1 MRSRSYS
8 FISSKQKIN
17 NPLICDPDIK
27 GLNNGAFSHHHQH
40 TLSPQ
45 QALSSLQLNSETPT
59 NSKMQF
65 STILSLLA
73 VAGMAVAA
81 PSVARTSPQ
90 TQQSNHQTN
99 DPGRQSNNN
108 GLAGVNVEDT
118 NVPVNVNVPIKG
130 NDVANGVA
138 NGVLK
143 DGVNVEHVADAVNA
157 GVLGQANQVAPKGG
171 LPPF

>member
-1 MRSRSYS
+1 
-8 FISSKQKIN
+8 
-17 NPLICDPDIK
+17 
-27 GLNNGAFSHHHQH
+27 
-40 TLSPQ
+40 
-45 QALSSLQLNSETPT
+45 
-59 NSKMQF
+59 MQF

-73 VAGMAVAA
+73 VAGMTVAA
-81 PSVARTSPQ
+81 PSVAR
-90 TQQSNHQTN
+90 
-99 DPGRQSNNN
+99 RQSNNN